1 MNANRNPSW
10 SCPHC
15 FRLVHPDDL
24 ARDLL
29 TESLM
34 KRLPKNVSE
43 IEFTK
48 DHENFKI
55 SKVDDPD
62 TDDEDGNDDSEKGK
76 TDMDKMVTEKGVKSE
91 DLAIAEV
98 PSNTTVIDLISDDE
112 DDDETPIANIPPPK
126 RPRFV

>member
-10 SCPHC
+10 TCPHC

-29 TESLM
+29 TQSLM
-34 KRLPKNVSE
+34 KKLPKNVSE

-48 DHENFKI
+48 DHEHYKI

-62 TDDEDGNDDSEKGK
+62 TDDEDDNDDPEKEK
-76 TDMDKMVTEKGVKSE
+76 VDMNKAVIEKGVKSE

-98 PSNTTVIDLISDDE
+98 PSNTTVIDLISDDDE
-112 DDDETPIANIPPPK
+112 DETPIANIPPPK
-126 RPRFV
+126 RTRFV